1 MAKGKKP
8 ITFTICRILRHAP
21 EELELT
27 MDEHGWV
34 PVSQL
39 IANLARLRGYTLTRE
54 ELARIV
60 AEDNKG
66 RYRLSADGE
75 RIKACQGHTIP
86 WVRPELRYHTPP
98 AILYHGTNEPALPEI
113 LRCGYLSKMERHAV
127 HMQPDLEKAWQ
138 SARRW
143 RLPAAVIEIDAAR
156 MGPDGIPL
164 GESDNGV
171 WCAEQVDAKYFL
183 RIIR

>member
-98 AILYHGTNEPALPEI
+98 AILYHGTNEPALREI
-113 LRCGYLSKMERHAV
+113 LRCGYLSKMERHA
-127 HMQPDLEKAWQ
+127 
-138 SARRW
+138 
-143 RLPAAVIEIDAAR
+143 AVIEIDATR
-156 MGPDGIPL
+156 MAADGIPL